1 MSTKVVSVI
10 IPCYNGAQF
19 LAEAIESTLAQTCLP
34 LEVIVV
40 DDGSTDNTREVAA
53 RYPNVRYLRQENQG
67 ASIARNAGLSKSQGD
82 YLIFLDHDDR
92 LLPKAIEVGVNNLK
106 AHPDCGFVFGF
117 SRSIQADG
125 SLLTEAQEERIEAAN
140 YQLILSGRSLS
151 PPATVMFRR
160 SVFEEIGEFDTTFDP
175 AEDYEFYLRVAR
187 AFPIYCHNQVI
198 AEYRRHENNLS
209 GDISRIL
216 EATLK
221 VIDAQWVSIQGN
233 KDDEFAYRVG
243 KKHWISLF
251 GPYVPYGMAD
261 HIKAGRWLAA
271 GRVMLFLLRCYP
283 QGLGKYAIEL
293 LSKLTQRFKSSS
305 TLPEL

>member
-1 MSTKVVSVI
+1 MSTKIVSVI

-19 LAEAIESTLAQTCLP
+19 LAEAIKSTLAQTCLP

-40 DDGSTDNTREVAA
+40 DDGSTDETGEVAA
-53 RYPNVRYLRQENQG
+53 RYPDVQYIRQENQG
-67 ASIARNAGLSKSQGD
+67 ASVARNTGVGKSQGD
-82 YLIFLDHDDR
+82 YLVFLDHDDR
-92 LLPKAIEVGVNNLK
+92 LLPTALEVGVNNLN

-117 SRSIQADG
+117 SRTIRADG
-125 SLLTEAQEERIEAAN
+125 SLLTEAQEERIETAN

-160 SVFEEIGEFDTTFDP
+160 TIFEAIGGFDTTFDP

-198 AEYRRHENNLS
+198 VEYRRHENNLS
-209 GDISRIL
+209 GNISRIL

-221 VIDAQWVSIQGN
+221 VIDAQWEFIKGN
-233 KDDEFAYRVG
+233 QDEEVAYRTG
-243 KKHWISLF
+243 KKHWINLF
-251 GPYVPYGMAD
+251 GPYVPYGMAGY
-261 HIKAGRWLAA
+261 IKAGRWLAA
-271 GRVMLFLLRCYP
+271 LRVMLFLLQCYP

-293 LSKLTQRFKSSS
+293 LSKLTQRFKSVL
-305 TLPEL
+305 TLPGL

>member
-19 LAEAIESTLAQTCLP
+19 LSEAIDSTLAQTCLP

-40 DDGSTDNTREVAA
+40 DDGSTDNTGEVAA
-53 RYPNVRYLRQENQG
+53 RYPGIQYIRQENQG
-67 ASIARNAGLSKSQGD
+67 ASIARNTGLSRSQGD

-92 LLPKAIEVGVNNLK
+92 LLPKAIEVGVNGLNT
-106 AHPDCGFVFGF
+106 HPDCGFVFGF
-117 SRSIQADG
+117 SQTIQADG
-125 SLLTEAQEERIEAAN
+125 SLLTQTQEERIETAN

-151 PPATVMFRR
+151 PPASVMFRR
-160 SVFEEIGEFDTTFDP
+160 TVFEAIGGFDPTFDP

-209 GDISRIL
+209 GNIAKIL
-216 EATLK
+216 EATIK
-221 VIDAQWVSIQGN
+221 AIDAQWKFIKGN
-233 KDDEFAYRVG
+233 RDDEVAYTSG
-243 KKHWISLF
+243 KQHWIKLF
-251 GPYVPYGMAD
+251 GPYVPYKMAD
-261 HIKAGRWLAA
+261 RIKAGQWLAA
-271 GRVMLFLLRCYP
+271 AQVMLFLLRYYP
-283 QGLGKYAIEL
+283 QGLLKYAIEL
-293 LSKLTQRFKSSS
+293 LSKLAQHFKSVL